1 MYLHR
6 RDPYSAT
13 SVRRE
18 ATADDALAAW
28 IGIENVRLVFSER
41 VVLGPLPSLFR
52 KLGVEPFEAMI
63 VGFQTGFRFTVMHSR
78 HPATIR
84 ANGRVGRAAEPAQLR

>member
-6 RDPYSAT
+6 RAPHGAP

-28 IGIENVRLVFSER
+28 IGIENVRLVFTER

-63 VGFQTGFRFTVMHSR
+63 VGSR
-78 HPATIR
+78 QGSGSR
-84 ANGRVGRAAEPAQLR
+84 